1 MYLLL
6 HSKLLKRDLIKII
19 SEKKHF
25 IKNES
30 PKDKQKIEINLKI
43 LLKSVTIGNKKR
55 TEEIKPLESKL
66 SILSI

>member
-1 MYLLL
+1 L

>member
-1 MYLLL
+1 L
-6 HSKLLKRDLIKII
+6 HSKLLKRDLIKIN